1 MACGFHGLILHGE
14 LKGIQIRQ
22 ASRDVRDTW
31 IHTPRFSR
39 PAVFWKLPACLLI
52 MLFWTSYSMSSISL
66 LCAIRSLW
74 LLMQSVNSKPQL
86 LLGMRHF
93 EFSVGEIPRSS
104 PYCHTR
110 WSNAPSPL
118 LLRIFFFSVQ
128 VEYSYLSADC
138 RMTIFLYIFLDYGE
152 WHFWFLMYSGT

>member
-22 ASRDVRDTW
+22 ASRDVRETLGY
-31 IHTPRFSR
+31 IRLVSLARRCFESFPR
-39 PAVFWKLPACLLI
+39 V
-52 MLFWTSYSMSSISL
+52 YL
-66 LCAIRSLW
+66 LCCFGLAIQCLQFPYYV
-74 LLMQSVNSKPQL
+74 QSVNSKPQL

-104 PYCHTR
+104 SYCHTR

-128 VEYSYLSADC
+128 VEYSYFSADY
-138 RMTIFLYIFLDYGE
+138 RMKIFLYIFLDYGE